1 MVLELNFKNSYGV
14 IMSSR
19 GQIIIIGGE
28 KGGVGKS
35 TIATNLAVELVI
47 RGAEV
52 MIVDTDP
59 QKTAINWVDRRN
71 ELIANCDDKV
81 KKISGVSKY
90 GNVKETIKDFVNKYD
105 VVIMDAAGRDSES
118 LRTGLIIA
126 DKFFCPIRAS
136 QADLETLP
144 HVCNLISTAKDF
156 NEKLIS
162 KAIISCAPTNPQ
174 INEVK
179 GAQMLLSDFS
189 EHLGLV
195 NTFIR
200 ERKVY
205 RDALLEG
212 KGIVE
217 LNNIKATEEFRNFV
231 DEILG

>member
-1 MVLELNFKNSYGV
+1 MH
-14 IMSSR
+14 SR

-35 TIATNLAVELVI
+35 TITTNLAVELAR

-52 MIVDTDP
+52 IIIDTDP

-71 ELIANCDDKV
+71 ELMRAEEGSA
-81 KKISGVSKY
+81 KKISGVSKH
-90 GNVKETIKDFVNKYD
+90 GNVKDVIQDFVSKYD
-105 VVIMDAAGRDSES
+105 IVLIDAAGRDSQS
-118 LRTGLIIA
+118 LRTALTIA

-144 HVCNLISTAKDF
+144 HICNLVSTAKDF
-156 NEKLIS
+156 NSKLIS
-162 KAIISCAPTNPQ
+162 KMIISCAPTNPQ

-179 GAQMLLSDFS
+179 GAQVLLSDFS
-189 EHLGLV
+189 EHFGLV
-195 NTFIR
+195 KTFIR

-212 KGIVE
+212 KGVVEMNNDKAIVE
-217 LNNIKATEEFRNFV
+217 FKEFV
-231 DEILG
+231 DEILEAENE

>member
-1 MVLELNFKNSYGV
+1 ML
-14 IMSSR
+14 SR

-35 TIATNLAVELVI
+35 TITTNLAVELAN
-47 RGAEV
+47 RGADV
-52 MIVDTDP
+52 MIIDTDP

-71 ELIANCDDKV
+71 ELIANNQEKI
-81 KKISGVSKY
+81 KKISGVSKN
-90 GNVKETIKDFVNKYD
+90 GNIKDIIQDFVSKYD
-105 VVIMDAAGRDSES
+105 VVLIDGAGRDSQS
-118 LRTGLIIA
+118 LRTGLTIA

-144 HVCNLISTAKDF
+144 HVCNLISAAKDF
-156 NEKLIS
+156 NEKLVS

-179 GAQMLLSDFS
+179 GAQVLLSDFS

-212 KGIVE
+212 KGVVE
-217 LNNIKATEEFRNFV
+217 LNNIKATEEFKKFV
-231 DEILG
+231 DEILEVSDE

>member
-1 MVLELNFKNSYGV
+1 MNN
-14 IMSSR
+14 R

-35 TIATNLAVELVI
+35 TITTNIAVELTI
-47 RGAEV
+47 RGAQV
-52 MIVDTDP
+52 IIVDTDP

-71 ELIANCDDKV
+71 ELICQNSNEI

-90 GNVKETIKDFVNKYD
+90 GNIKEVIQDFVNKYD
-105 VVIMDAAGRDSES
+105 IVLIDGAGRDSQS
-118 LRTGLIIA
+118 LRTGLTVA
-126 DKFFCPIRAS
+126 DKFYCPIRAS

-144 HVCNLISTAKDF
+144 HICELVTTAKDF
-156 NEKLIS
+156 NEKLLS

-174 INEVK
+174 INEIK
-179 GAQMLLSDFS
+179 SAQMLLSDFS

-195 NTFIR
+195 KVFIR

-212 KGIVE
+212 KGVVE
-217 LNNIKATEEFRNFV
+217 MNNIKASEEFKKFV
-231 DEILG
+231 DEILEVENE